1 MSESAQGAWT
11 ATLTA
16 AQLAA
21 AIESA
26 GGLDVVQ
33 QGLTVTCF
41 SCGTLTEDAVALLLL
56 SQSGLMT
63 GAVFGGPNSAAL
75 GRGQCPGCGGTRMVH
90 ALLHGQISEAWKYN
104 QLGMI
109 LLSLGFWFPARRLR
123 AAVTGRWWPNPLEK
137 GVTWMALAIVA
148 FLFGVWRN
156 WH

>member
-1 MSESAQGAWT
+1 
-11 ATLTA
+11 
-16 AQLAA
+16 
-21 AIESA
+21 
-26 GGLDVVQ
+26 
-33 QGLTVTCF
+33 
-41 SCGTLTEDAVALLLL
+41 
-56 SQSGLMT
+56 
-63 GAVFGGPNSAAL
+63 
-75 GRGQCPGCGGTRMVH
+75 MVH
-90 ALLHGQISEAWKYN
+90 ALLHGRISEAWKYN